1 MGNLHLLLYFTSIII
16 DCWNVR
22 LFGKNSLIQQQGQI
36 TLQEVE
42 KSIKDLPLPEK
53 VKAIAI
59 YKRYK
64 EIKNIEKQME
74 KAVRDIEKKYLKLD
88 EPVLNNVPKL
98 LFRSQLLFQEAD
110 LSIKKNLK
118 ICQSTWMKRK
128 SRKFLKIWRLKELK
142 AIGLNAWLLLP
153 WSRKE
158 WVKKMSNS

>member
-1 MGNLHLLLYFTSIII
+1 
-16 DCWNVR
+16 
-22 LFGKNSLIQQQGQI
+22 
-36 TLQEVE
+36 VE

-110 LSIKKNLK
+110 LSIKKNSK
-118 ICQSTWMKRK
+118 ICQNT
-128 SRKFLKIWRLKELK
+128 
-142 AIGLNAWLLLP
+142 
-153 WSRKE
+153 
-158 WVKKMSNS
+158 

>member
-1 MGNLHLLLYFTSIII
+1 MDNLHLLLYFTSIII

-22 LFGKNSLIQQQGQI
+22 LFGKNCLIQQQGQI

-88 EPVLNNVPKL
+88 EPVLNNVPTL
-98 LFRSQLLFQEAD
+98 IFRFQLLFQEAD

-118 ICQSTWMKRK
+118 ICQNT
-128 SRKFLKIWRLKELK
+128 
-142 AIGLNAWLLLP
+142 
-153 WSRKE
+153 
-158 WVKKMSNS
+158 

>member
-1 MGNLHLLLYFTSIII
+1 M
-16 DCWNVR
+16 
-22 LFGKNSLIQQQGQI
+22 
-36 TLQEVE
+36 E

-118 ICQSTWMKRK
+118 ICQNT
-128 SRKFLKIWRLKELK
+128 
-142 AIGLNAWLLLP
+142 
-153 WSRKE
+153 
-158 WVKKMSNS
+158 

>member
-1 MGNLHLLLYFTSIII
+1 MNALHLLLNFTSIII
-16 DCWNVR
+16 DCWNVW
-22 LFGKNSLIQQQGQI
+22 LFGKTCLIKKQGEI

-88 EPVLNNVPKL
+88 EPVLNNV
-98 LFRSQLLFQEAD
+98 
-110 LSIKKNLK
+110 
-118 ICQSTWMKRK
+118 
-128 SRKFLKIWRLKELK
+128 
-142 AIGLNAWLLLP
+142 
-153 WSRKE
+153 
-158 WVKKMSNS
+158 